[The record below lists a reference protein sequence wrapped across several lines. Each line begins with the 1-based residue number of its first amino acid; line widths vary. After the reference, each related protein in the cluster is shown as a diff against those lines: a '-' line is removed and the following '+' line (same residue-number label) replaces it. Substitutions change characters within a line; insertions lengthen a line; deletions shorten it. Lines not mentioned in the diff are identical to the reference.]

1 VEAIDSRLKPVGCL
15 GKSMIKKDEI
25 DTSTWVVLKKYLVKP
40 TSDKLLD
47 ASKRDDFEP
56 RDKISVQ
63 IAFETT
69 EPAGVL
75 FCIHVPPE
83 ACPSDIEGKFKYEGY
98 TIEIKMAAQNLKHMK
113 ARFG

>member
-1 VEAIDSRLKPVGCL
+1 VLDPRGVEAIDSRLKPVGCL
-15 GKSMIKKDEI
+15 GKSTIKKDEI
-25 DTSTWVVLKKYLVKP
+25 DTSTGVVLKKYLVKP

-75 FCIHVPPE
+75 FCMLVP
-83 ACPSDIEGKFKYEGY
+83 
-98 TIEIKMAAQNLKHMK
+98 QKH
-113 ARFG
+113 ARQTSKGNSSMRVIPLRSRWQLRT